1 MHDFTVLV
9 PEGAYAAS
17 VAATLDM
24 LAAAAALAPGLGMAA
39 PTWQVRTLAA
49 GPTRLTNGL
58 TITARALPAKA
69 RPDRSIWVVPGLATD
84 SPARVDA
91 RLQAPDALHAIK
103 ALRVQAQSGGTVAA
117 ACSAVFLLQAAGL
130 LPGRRATT
138 TWWLATHLQQRE
150 PRCAVDA
157 NRMVIADGPIWTA
170 GAAFAQTDLML
181 QLLRT
186 RCGANLADA
195 VARTLLIDGREA
207 QAPFMVPALLA
218 NGDRFVAQLS
228 LQIEAMLPDA
238 PGVARLAA
246 QLGMSE
252 RTLAR
257 RVLAATGRS
266 TSELIQ
272 SVRLNRAR
280 RLLEASRMSVAEVAA
295 QVGYQDATALRRLM
309 RKLFGVTPR
318 QLRTPNR

>member
-1 MHDFTVLV
+1 MPDFTVLV
-9 PEGAYAAS
+9 LEGAHAS
-17 VAATLDM
+17 GVAATLDM
-24 LAAAAALAPGLGMAA
+24 LSAAAALAPGLGVTA
-39 PTWQVRTLAA
+39 PTWQLRSPVS
-49 GPTRLTNGL
+49 GPVRLTNGL
-58 TITARALPAKA
+58 TVTARPLPGKA
-69 RPDRSIWVVPGLATD
+69 RPDASIWVVPGLATD
-84 SPARVDA
+84 RPARVDA
-91 RLQAPDALHAIK
+91 RLLAPDAACAIK
-103 ALRVQAQSGGTVAA
+103 ALRAQAGAGGTVAA

-130 LPGRRATT
+130 LQDRRATT
-138 TWWLATHLQQRE
+138 TWWLATHLQHRE

-157 NRMVIADGPIWTA
+157 NRMVIADGPVWTA

-181 QLLRT
+181 QLLRM
-186 RCGANLADA
+186 RCGAALTDA
-195 VARTLLIDGREA
+195 VARALLIDGREA

-218 NGDRFVAQLS
+218 NGDSLVAQLS
-228 LQIEAMLPDA
+228 LQIEAALPEA
-238 PGVARLAA
+238 PSVAGLAA
-246 QLGMSE
+246 QLGISE